1 VRGRPLGDVAT
12 LFHERLV
19 LTTAVVPGILAA
31 VIPSEAQAARVEMYM
46 QSYSRNADGAWAS
59 EPPE

>member
-1 VRGRPLGDVAT
+1 VAT